1 MAQLPED
8 LKYSE
13 ATENTKAAVK
23 KSATKKT
30 SQKRPAKKKST
41 KKSTARKTTPKQNST
56 NSSRDFSEQ
65 SAAPARADV
74 SGLSGSIQ
82 NKGSPVSETIGTA
95 YEKDTAGPVSDSVSN
110 GSTNQVDEE
119 NAKKSTT
126 LDLINSD
133 EVSPWRDEVEK
144 RLLRLLDIDPEV
156 GQEKVHLFAARN
168 AMKCMPVSIHFR
180 LTDTRDDWNGWN
192 GIDWLAAVWRAA
204 LVGWGNN
211 RKKVV
216 NLATAAVGAAEAIAS
231 ADVASAYK
239 VATFSAY
246 TADAAFSA
254 ASASSNESAS
264 YAADT
269 AIFFTLVDG
278 IAYVEKELEVF
289 EASEFSFDQMRSSP
303 LWPDKQPDWLNDYPW
318 QQTIDNWLESLPPDE
333 KDSDEAKFI
342 RRLKRDYSAIL
353 NGVWNEEAVEPEI
366 TSTAD
371 QHTRPDEPA
380 SYDSLGR
387 ERLVNALAPRLLE
400 YEADRQNHQQDHL
413 TIGLLGDWGIGK
425 SSVISQLKQRLT
437 DRVKHKDIGPV
448 DYLFGEFNAWSYE
461 HADNIQ
467 AGIAQE
473 MMAAL
478 TEPPSFVSGLG
489 RWLYKPRVVWKYA
502 IRLYGKRLLMIVSL
516 ILLTLILGK
525 FGYSELQASEQVS
538 GGLFGAGAMGLFIYI
553 MYQLKNIST
562 LPLAQEFKSYLRLPS
577 YQKHLGT
584 IPEMR
589 RNIRTLCDICLGK
602 TGSDK
607 NHRRLLF
614 FIDDLDRCGVE
625 GIVKTLEA
633 VRLVLDIPNVNV
645 VIAMDQ
651 RVALPALAC
660 HYKAMSEFHQRDPL
674 SIARDYLAKV
684 IHLPIRLQKPD
695 DQGVALYLSDLWK
708 DEGFFQR
715 VFPAEKENEVTG
727 NEKAATAEQA
737 ESKSDV
743 TETGTERPS
752 LQDIMRDLDRIDVSS
767 YLKKPDLEGAES
779 SFEQGFNEEQK
790 LAFYQGVIRFNLRN
804 PRQIKRLYN
813 SYNLLWSIYDGQWK
827 DIDWEIYLIAL
838 LVLEMINEHLRSDHD
853 QETRDS
859 IRRSFFTIGY
869 AMELPN
875 IDGVDRAD
883 IEQSR
888 IKLLEYQQQQGVNL
902 LKCLEPFV
910 LPAISPHYETRK
922 EQAVAEK
929 EQINEIEGP

>member
-1 MAQLPED
+1 MAQSPED

-30 SQKRPAKKKST
+30 SQKRPATKKSA
-41 KKSTARKTTPKQNST
+41 KKSTARKTASKQNST
-56 NSSRDFSEQ
+56 NTSRDFSEH
-65 SAAPARADV
+65 STAPARADV

-82 NKGSPVSETIGTA
+82 NKGSPVYETIGTA
-95 YEKDTAGPVSDSVSN
+95 YEKDSAGPVSDSVSN

-119 NAKKSTT
+119 NAKKATT
-126 LDLINSD
+126 LDLLNIT

-144 RLLRLLDIDPEV
+144 RLLHLLDIDPEV
-156 GQEKVHLFAARN
+156 GLEKVHLFAARN
-168 AMKCMPVSIHFR
+168 AMKSMPVSIHFR

-216 NLATAAVGAAEAIAS
+216 NLATAAAGAAEAIAS

-278 IAYVEKELEVF
+278 IGYVEKELEVF

-318 QQTIDNWLESLPPDE
+318 QQTIDNWLESLPAD
-333 KDSDEAKFI
+333 KQDSDEAKFI

-353 NGVWNEEAVEPEI
+353 NGVWSEEAVEPKI

-400 YEADRQNHQQDHL
+400 YDADRQNHQQDHL

-425 SSVISQLKQRLT
+425 SSVIRQLKQRLT
-437 DRVKHKDIGPV
+437 DQKKYKDIGPV

-461 HADNIQ
+461 HVDNIQ
-467 AGIAQE
+467 AG
-473 MMAAL
+473 MAHEVTIAL
-478 TEPPSFVSGLG
+478 TEAPVFLPVLKKWFHKSYVI
-489 RWLYKPRVVWKYA
+489 YKYS
-502 IRLYGKRLLMIVSL
+502 VSL
-516 ILLTLILGK
+516 HGPRIMGNLLLILGTVIV
-525 FGYSELQASEQVS
+525 GQTMELTTTLSKGVA
-538 GGLFGAGAMGLFIYI
+538 GLTGIGVIFFLFMEIKKV
-553 MYQLKNIST
+553 LS
-562 LPLAQEFKSYLRLPS
+562 LPLTEKLKTYLRLPS
-577 YQKHLGT
+577 YQKYLGM

-589 RNIRTLCDICLGK
+589 KNIRTLCDICLGK

-695 DQGVALYLSDLWK
+695 DQGIALYLSDLWK

-715 VFPAEKENEVTG
+715 VFSAEKENEVTG

-737 ESKSDV
+737 ESKSDG
-743 TETGTERPS
+743 TETKTEGNEHPS

-767 YLKKPDLEGAES
+767 YLKKPDLEGAEP

-790 LAFYQGVIRFNLRN
+790 LAFYQGVIKFNLRN

-827 DIDWEIYLIAL
+827 DTDWEIYLIAL

-859 IRRSFFTIGY
+859 IRRSFFTIDY

-888 IKLLEYQQQQGVNL
+888 IKLLGYQQQQGVNL

-929 EQINEIEGP
+929 EQINEIEGS